1 MTTTITSSRTGNG
14 LSLLANKCAA
24 RTFDISSGMVYASMR
39 DQIVRAQLLIRD
51 LRKCD
56 PSARRILIVGAGIA
70 GISAA
75 ACAESLGI
83 EARVVES
90 NSIPI
95 HLQNNVRKRMVG
107 PFMYEWPSI
116 LSNSQSYP
124 PTQNKLGE
132 VIDFTPTWN
141 STMPISAH
149 DLANDIVSWCTSLS
163 TPLPYRMF
171 HYGCVAAET
180 KQYVRDFVAAH
191 SLLRAAGAN
200 VKSPLIT
207 LSDKTNFEPDYV
219 ILAVGMGTERTHLI
233 EGTENDPASVRGVPF
248 WQDDDLRNT
257 PNMDWQVGVF
267 GGGDGALQD
276 VLRLITNF
284 DHPLQFID
292 ALNSGKD
299 NITKQLNK
307 IMGQLEALEQQSRLY
322 ATWSSGS
329 IYDLIDLECERICKT
344 ISSDNKVVQK
354 VLAQIRNGEGT
365 TTLVHRGT
373 HFGKAYLLNRFCL
386 HLIEKCLPPIRIT
399 GKVGYLRIQNAQA
412 DRARTELSGV
422 HVVELDNGKIIRLD
436 KVVVRFGPKQSE
448 LQERQLVKLHPE
460 TQADRTSMASIPLP
474 FTVAE

>member
-1 MTTTITSSRTGNG
+1 
-14 LSLLANKCAA
+14 
-24 RTFDISSGMVYASMR
+24 
-39 DQIVRAQLLIRD
+39 
-51 LRKCD
+51 
-56 PSARRILIVGAGIA
+56 
-70 GISAA
+70 
-75 ACAESLGI
+75 
-83 EARVVES
+83 
-90 NSIPI
+90 
-95 HLQNNVRKRMVG
+95 
-107 PFMYEWPSI
+107 
-116 LSNSQSYP
+116 
-124 PTQNKLGE
+124 
-132 VIDFTPTWN
+132 
-141 STMPISAH
+141 
-149 DLANDIVSWCTSLS
+149 
-163 TPLPYRMF
+163 
-171 HYGCVAAET
+171 
-180 KQYVRDFVAAH
+180 
-191 SLLRAAGAN
+191 
-200 VKSPLIT
+200 
-207 LSDKTNFEPDYV
+207 
-219 ILAVGMGTERTHLI
+219 
-233 EGTENDPASVRGVPF
+233 
-248 WQDDDLRNT
+248 
-257 PNMDWQVGVF
+257 MDWQVGVF

-292 ALNSGKD
+292 ALNNGKD
-299 NITKQLNK
+299 NITEQLNK

-354 VLAQIRNGEGT
+354 VLAQIRDGKGT

-386 HLIEKCLPPIRIT
+386 HLIEQCLPPIRIT